1 MFQSETYEVFD
12 CVKYDNATST
22 DHNDGAWENS
32 SLINRGDEYSTI
44 GSSSVI
50 AVYSSIS
57 DDICIELDLRTDT
70 FSTGTVIR
78 IAQGSSTILADL
90 TRQVLNLN
98 QNEWKHIK
106 LTINNNKL
114 TVDGTSIT
122 DVDVTGYN
130 RFYLRSN
137 SNYNIDFKNFKIYP
151 I

>member
-1 MFQSETYEVFD
+1 M
-12 CVKYDNATST
+12 KYDHATST

-32 SLINRGDEYSTI
+32 SSINRGDEYSTI

-78 IAQGSSTILADL
+78 IVQGSSTILADL

-98 QNEWKHIK
+98 QDEWKHIK
-106 LTINNNKL
+106 LTISENQL
-114 TVDGTSIT
+114 SVDGTSIT

>member
-1 MFQSETYEVFD
+1 M
-12 CVKYDNATST
+12 KYDNATST

-32 SLINRGDEYSTI
+32 SSINRGDEYSTI

-98 QNEWKHIK
+98 QDEWKHIK

-137 SNYNIDFKNFKIYP
+137 SNYNIDFKNFKIYL